1 MKIGITCYPSYGGS
15 GVVATEIGKE
25 LAERGHEIHFITYA
39 IPIKL
44 DATSDRIHFHEVE
57 MMNYPLFEHPPY
69 ALALATKMADVAI
82 HQDLDLLH
90 VHYAIPHSVSA
101 FLAKE
106 MLKPKRLPV
115 VTTLHGTDI
124 TLVGNDRS
132 YLPITR
138 LSIEKSDGVT
148 AVSEFLR
155 ELTGREFEMDDPI
168 TVIPN
173 FVNCDVFQRSHDE
186 ILRGRYALPEE
197 RILIHISNF
206 RPVKRVN
213 DVVEIFDRVQ
223 SRVPARLLMVGDGP
237 ERSNAEWLAHNK
249 GLEDRV
255 VFLGKQ
261 DSIAELLGVSDL
273 LLLPS
278 DTESFGLVA
287 LEAMACQVPVIASSV
302 GGLPEVVRDGR
313 DGFLVTPGDVTTM
326 AARATELLMDPGR
339 HCSMGRSARDF
350 AMQKFCSTKIIPL
363 YEDYYRQVMGAVRQ
377 GLELGAATI

>member
-1 MKIGITCYPSYGGS
+1 MRIGITCYPSYGGS

-25 LAERGHEIHFITYA
+25 LAERGHEVHFIAYA

-115 VTTLHGTDI
+115 ITTLHGTDI

-155 ELTGREFEMDDPI
+155 ELTRQEFEMDGPI

-173 FVNCDVFQRSHDE
+173 FVNCDVFQRSHDD
-186 ILRGRYALPEE
+186 ILRGRHALPGEK
-197 RILIHISNF
+197 ILVHISNF

-213 DVVEIFDRVQ
+213 DVIEIFDRVQ
-223 SRVPARLLMVGDGP
+223 SQVPARLLMVGDGP
-237 ERSNAEWLAHNK
+237 ERSNAEWLSHNK
-249 GLEDRV
+249 GLGNQV

-261 DSIAELLGVSDL
+261 DSIAELLGVADL

-278 DTESFGLVA
+278 ENESFGLVA
-287 LEAMACQVPVIASSV
+287 LEAMACQVPVIASKV
-302 GGLPEVVRDGR
+302 GGLPEVVRDGQ
-313 DGFLVTPGDVTTM
+313 DGFLVTPGDVTSM
-326 AARATELLMDPGR
+326 ASRAVELLMDSGR
-339 HCSMGRSARDF
+339 HQTMGRAARNF
-350 AMQKFCSTKIIPL
+350 AMEKFCSTKIIPL
-363 YEDYYRQVMGAVRQ
+363 YEEYYKQVIHSVRR
-377 GLELGAATI
+377 GLELGVAAV

>member
-1 MKIGITCYPSYGGS
+1 MRIGITCYPSYGGS

-25 LAERGHEIHFITYA
+25 LAERGHEIHFVTYA

-115 VTTLHGTDI
+115 ITTLHGTDI

-148 AVSEFLR
+148 AVSEYLR
-155 ELTGREFEMDDPI
+155 ELTGREFEMDSPI

-213 DVVEIFDRVQ
+213 DVIEIFDRVQ
-223 SRVPARLLMVGDGP
+223 RQVPARLLMVGDGP

-249 GLEDRV
+249 GLESRT

-261 DSIAELLGVSDL
+261 DSIAELLGVADL

-287 LEAMACQVPVIASSV
+287 LEAMACQVPVIASRV

-313 DGFLVTPGDVTTM
+313 DGYLVSPGDVTTM
-326 AARATELLMDPGR
+326 ASRAIELLTDPGR
-339 HCSMGRSARDF
+339 HLTVGRNAREF
-350 AMQKFCSTKIIPL
+350 AMEKFCSTKIIPL
-363 YEDYYRQVMGAVRQ
+363 YEDYYRQVIRSVRQ
-377 GLELGAATI
+377 GLEMGAAAI

>member
-115 VTTLHGTDI
+115 ITTLHGTDI

-155 ELTGREFEMDDPI
+155 ELTCREFEMDSPI

-173 FVNCDVFQRSHDE
+173 FVNCDVFQRSHDD
-186 ILRGRYALPEE
+186 ILRARFALSEE
-197 RILIHISNF
+197 RILVHISNF

-213 DVVEIFDRVQ
+213 HVIEIFDQVQ
-223 SRVPARLLMVGDGP
+223 RQVPARLLMVGDGP

-249 GLEDRV
+249 GLENRT

-261 DSIAELLGVSDL
+261 DSIAELLGVADL

-287 LEAMACQVPVIASSV
+287 LEAMACQVPVIASRV

-313 DGFLVTPGDVTTM
+313 DGFLVTPGDVATM
-326 AARATELLMDPGR
+326 ASRAIELLTDPGR
-339 HCSMGRSARDF
+339 HRTMGRNARDF
-350 AMQKFCSTKIIPL
+350 AMEKFCSTKIIPL
-363 YEDYYRQVMGAVRQ
+363 YEDYYRQVIGSVRQ
-377 GLELGAATI
+377 GLELGAAAI

>member
-69 ALALATKMADVAI
+69 ALALATKMADVAM

-115 VTTLHGTDI
+115 ITTLHGTDI

-148 AVSEFLR
+148 AVSEYLR
-155 ELTGREFEMDDPI
+155 ELTGREFEMDSPI
-168 TVIPN
+168 SVIPN

-186 ILRGRYALPEE
+186 ILRGRYAHPGEK
-197 RILIHISNF
+197 ILIHISNF

-213 DVVEIFDRVQ
+213 DVVEVFDRVQ
-223 SRVPARLLMVGDGP
+223 RRVPARLLMVGDGP

-249 GLEDRV
+249 GLESRA

-261 DSIAELLGVSDL
+261 DSIAELLGVADL

-287 LEAMACQVPVIASSV
+287 LEAMACQVPVIASRV
-302 GGLPEVVRDGR
+302 GGLPEVVRDGQ

-326 AARATELLMDPGR
+326 AAKAIELLTNPEG
-339 HCSMGRSARDF
+339 HGAMGRNARDF
-350 AMQKFCSTKIIPL
+350 AMEKYCSTKIIPL
-363 YEDYYRQVMGAVRQ
+363 YEDYYRQVIRSVRQ
-377 GLELGAATI
+377 GLELGAAAI